1 MELKYTWDS
10 VIVALA
16 WSWVFGRTMAGAG
29 ITRKGSGR
37 PSYYYRFLGRTRL
50 QRQRSRSRSR
60 TRPAA
65 SRESPPERTGRRRSM
80 PGSAQDKITHTMEP
94 AAAATP
100 FRVTG
105 FLSRRLKG
113 SIKRTKSQPKLDRN
127 SSFRHILPGFRSVD
141 NERYSRPSSF
151 TLKLSGFSLCV
162 RACVNTGSLVCLL
175 GDLCVLCLFV
185 CPRLRAGR
193 SVLFG

>member
-1 MELKYTWDS
+1 
-10 VIVALA
+10 
-16 WSWVFGRTMAGAG
+16 MAGAG

-60 TRPAA
+60 SRPAA
-65 SRESPPERTGRRRSM
+65 SRAGSPPERTGRRRSM
-80 PGSAQDKITHTMEP
+80 PSSTPDKTIPPMEP

-141 NERYSRPSSF
+141 NERYRSSGF
-151 TLKLSGFSLCV
+151 TLQPFYTVVIDVVLDCV
-162 RACVNTGSLVCLL
+162 
-175 GDLCVLCLFV
+175 
-185 CPRLRAGR
+185 
-193 SVLFG
+193 